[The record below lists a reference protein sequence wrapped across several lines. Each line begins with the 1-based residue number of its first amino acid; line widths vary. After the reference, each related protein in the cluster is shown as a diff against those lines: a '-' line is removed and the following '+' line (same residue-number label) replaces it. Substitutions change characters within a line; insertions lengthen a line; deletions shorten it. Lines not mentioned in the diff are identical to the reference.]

1 MRGRLVT
8 SRALAG
14 GMERSMLGVR
24 RNRTLA
30 APRHKWELARLGR
43 AQELLSSLEQI
54 PRLGVG
60 SEA

>member
-1 MRGRLVT
+1 
-8 SRALAG
+8 
-14 GMERSMLGVR
+14 MLGVR